1 MALLLI
7 TGNKFMSSKILEN
20 IKNYYP
26 EYELFLP
33 LSKCKINFKPFRV
46 KDAKNIAIILQEDNK
61 KLALN
66 ALYEV
71 IKNNTKGINVDD
83 ICLAEAEYIFLHIRS
98 KSIDE
103 TINVIYDKEKYVLNI
118 SDVSFKNTLKTEVVK
133 INDHIIVELN
143 FPTLKELLELEIF
156 DSEHIQKATIKKVI
170 LNNEIY
176 ETKKYVSNEIKELLD
191 NLPISFLKHL
201 DAYISAQPKLHYK
214 IVLKDGNEKE
224 VSGLL
229 DFFIF
234 R

>member
-1 MALLLI
+1 M
-7 TGNKFMSSKILEN
+7 NSKMIEN

-26 EYELFLP
+26 EYELYLP
-33 LSKCKINFKPFRV
+33 LSKCKIYFKPFRV
-46 KDAKNIAIILQEDNK
+46 KDAKNIGIILQENNK

-71 IKNNTKGINVDD
+71 IKNNTRGINVDD

-103 TINVIYDKEKYVLNI
+103 TISVIYDKEKYVLNI
-118 SDVSFKNTLKTEVVK
+118 SEISFKNNLKSEIVK
-133 INDHIIVELN
+133 INEYITVELN
-143 FPTLKELLELEIF
+143 FPTLQELLELESL
-156 DSEHIQKATIKKVI
+156 DTEYIQKATIKKVI
-170 LNNEIY
+170 LKNEIY
-176 ETKKYVSNEIKELLD
+176 ETKKYISEEIKELLD

-201 DAYISAQPKLHYK
+201 DSYISLQPKLYYK
-214 IVLKDGNEKE
+214 IILKDGSEKE

>member
-1 MALLLI
+1 
-7 TGNKFMSSKILEN
+7 MSSKILEN

-46 KDAKNIAIILQEDNK
+46 KDAKNIAIILQENNK

-71 IKNNTKGINVDD
+71 LKNNTTGINIDN

-118 SDVSFKNTLKTEVVK
+118 FDITFKNNLKTEIIK
-133 INDHIIVELN
+133 ITENIVVELG
-143 FPTLKELLELEIF
+143 FPTLKELLELENL
-156 DSEHIQKATIKKVI
+156 DVEQLQKTIIKKII

-176 ETKKYVSNEIKELLD
+176 ETKKYISEEIKELLD
-191 NLPISFLKHL
+191 NLPISFLKQL
-201 DAYISAQPKLHYK
+201 DNYIVQQPKLYYK
-214 IVLKDGNEKE
+214 IILKDGSEKE